1 MTDRGRE
8 WPDKPPNA
16 CQPTMTCQTGKSTS
30 PTSSESAKC
39 IFSSNSKHHELT
51 GAEANNIKD
60 TPCGTTWA
68 DHQRARGKGEGERK
82 EAEEGSRNAQHSHK
96 HKRNMQTY
104 SSIRYW

>member
-39 IFSSNSKHHELT
+39 SFSSVHRELT
-51 GAEANNIKD
+51 GTEANNNKD
-60 TPCGTTWA
+60 TPGGITWA
-68 DHQRARGKGEGERK
+68 DHQR
-82 EAEEGSRNAQHSHK
+82 
-96 HKRNMQTY
+96 
-104 SSIRYW
+104 